1 MSVYLQAVT
10 MIDPATG
17 WIEIRTVPLA
27 WTYLVANQVE
37 LAWLTCYPL
46 SIKIIVDRGNEF
58 LALFRAMIINDCSIT
73 VKPITSTN
81 PQANAI
87 LERVHQTIGN
97 ILSTFK
103 VQNMVLD
110 DKNPW
115 DGILAT
121 TVFAVRATVHTTTQY
136 TPAQLIFGRDSI
148 RNQRH
153 NVDSKTIRKQKQNF
167 INIGMNVKIV
177 IEWITRTNKETRS
190 KFNLD
195 AYMGPYVFTAVRN
208 NGTVRD
214 RKVKVTDNFNIR
226 NLTSYKE

>member
-1 MSVYLQAVT
+1 MTTKSGKSVYLQAVT

-115 DGILAT
+115 DGILAFT
-121 TVFAVRATVHTTTQY
+121 MVALRATVRTTT
-136 TPAQLIFGRDSI
+136 
-148 RNQRH
+148 
-153 NVDSKTIRKQKQNF
+153 
-167 INIGMNVKIV
+167 
-177 IEWITRTNKETRS
+177 
-190 KFNLD
+190 
-195 AYMGPYVFTAVRN
+195 
-208 NGTVRD
+208 
-214 RKVKVTDNFNIR
+214 
-226 NLTSYKE
+226 